1 MLLDMHMHSQYSKIN
16 KPSDKKRVK
25 DMTSADYVEIIHKK
39 GVELFSITDHNYF
52 SCEYYNQID
61 EYIKSKELKMK
72 LINGVELDVYVTL
85 TDSTED
91 FIHVCFYFDDNVD
104 RKELENIVN
113 KLYKVENGIEKKPHF
128 KDILN
133 ELEQVNSK
141 IIIIPHG
148 DKTRGLFDDN
158 LIENLSLNENPE
170 FYRYAMYKIF
180 NAFDVRK
187 GFYKKSIDFW
197 GSTFYEQTK
206 AFNDIIA
213 SKSEEEIKQIK
224 DDITRKIKQ
233 EDSKL
238 NFVEKTIYDYTL
250 KYGSYFAYFSFSDWH
265 NAEEYNPEI
274 NNFIFGNLDYAF
286 ESFEMATLDP
296 VSRINKSPDKEIE
309 IPPTLLKSISFKIN
323 NETKNIQFSP
333 GLNAIVGKRG
343 SGKSLLLAVIKNLYD
358 KDDDNGAIKKYKS
371 LKVSDI
377 VAKDRSGIDISLGGL
392 NSISF
397 LSQDAIN
404 EIFEN
409 PSSAQNKISE
419 YFLEIKGINVDKIKN
434 IINIGDKIKTYNV
447 NYKNLTSNILSL
459 KKFDDY
465 EYLTV
470 SEINNIDV
478 KNSFTNIVRE
488 FDNLIKNVD
497 EINLGSSEIIGE
509 KQNVV
514 KLGKKYLTMISLYNE
529 ILRNNNNEIKK
540 INSNKS
546 SNQITI
552 KQNTDDIKNAINLIK
567 ENFDILLNL
576 RKFKLMISK
585 FKIDNPPVEVFK
597 KGKYLFVTYYD
608 IPENIK
614 EEIEN
619 YVLKTIS
626 RASSLNDIDNYV
638 NNTNNKKLNSNYEK
652 ITDELKKMIKGEMFK
667 PKKEFYQ
674 IDREDVDYKEKIV
687 NTNDLESYVMKGNLV
702 NLTNSSPGTK
712 SVAYLDML
720 FDLEDKILVLDQ
732 PEDNIDNDYISNYLV
747 PNIKATKKI
756 KQLIFVTH
764 NPSVAVYGDA
774 FNYVYVVK
782 DGEKINYTNYIIEKY
797 DDKEKLINILE
808 GGRPSFSNRN
818 QKFGNIL
825 GEEEYDNR

>member
-265 NAEEYNPEI
+265 NEEEYNPEI

-509 KQNVV
+509 KENVV